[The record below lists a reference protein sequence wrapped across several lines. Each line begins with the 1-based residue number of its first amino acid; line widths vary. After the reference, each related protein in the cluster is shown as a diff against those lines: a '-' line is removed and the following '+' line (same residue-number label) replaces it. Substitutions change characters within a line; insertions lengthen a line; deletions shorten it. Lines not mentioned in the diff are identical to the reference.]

1 MKTFDQ
7 TIKLFLKRIDDL
19 QSYVE
24 NILSQFVEEEKDNKL
39 LIPFIL
45 ASHANRGDDDIRK
58 LSEEEIVDL
67 ENKFGRKIE
76 FKEDESSDKNN
87 HSIKKIIWK
96 NAIERQKSYAARKNL
111 LDSLSKSNTHGK
123 YRVMTLEMS
132 FVRLISEVE
141 KFFSELMHCYFE
153 QSPDYLTK
161 GEKSKSTKFSYS
173 DFNELRTQKNVVR
186 RMVEL
191 EFINNKGI
199 ENWFEY
205 LGKGPFKNLNLSA
218 IEKLKPELIESYQR
232 RNILTHD
239 AGIVNRIYLDK
250 FPNNHPE
257 PRPELDSKIKLTP
270 GYLKKAISNFEI
282 CFLIIASEIWKLSP
296 KENQTHRGNTLW
308 MRGYHH
314 LQNDEYKTMILI
326 GDYIAQDNK
335 INDRDKLY
343 TKINTYIAKKSLF
356 GLQGIKEDLSN
367 ENIGLQN
374 KLFRMALLTLSEQY
388 DDSVSLIEELLISA
402 SKSKIFEEHT
412 INTDEIN
419 KKIKSQKNDLSESKK
434 QVQKAMDN
442 ENLQIEKL
450 KKLKKELDEETE
462 LFDNRLDLKPSL
474 EIDSLKSWPLFK
486 FFREDQQDKYKNLI
500 EKYSKK

>member
-7 TIKLFLKRIDDL
+7 SIRVFLKRIDDL

-45 ASHANRGDDDIRK
+45 ASHANDDKRK
-58 LSEEEIVDL
+58 LTEEEIEDF

-76 FKEDESSDKNN
+76 FKEDESSDENN
-87 HSIKKIIWK
+87 HPNKKIIWK
-96 NAIERQKSYAARKNL
+96 NAKEKQKSYDARKNL
-111 LDSLSKSNTHGK
+111 LDTLSKNNTHGK

-173 DFNELRTQKNVVR
+173 DFNELRTQKNVLR

-205 LGKGPFKNLNLSA
+205 LGKGPFKNLNLSV

-239 AGIVNRIYLDK
+239 DGIVNRIYLDK

-257 PRPELDSKIKLTP
+257 PRPELNSKIKLTP
-270 GYLKKAISNFEI
+270 RYLKKAISNFEI
-282 CFLIIASEIWKLSP
+282 CFLVIASEIWKLLP
-296 KENQTHRGNTLW
+296 NENQIHRGNTLW
-308 MRGYHH
+308 MRGYYH
-314 LQNDEYKTMILI
+314 LNNDDYETMILI

-343 TKINTYIAKKSLF
+343 TKINTYIAKKSLL
-356 GLQGIKEDLSN
+356 GLQGIKEELSK
-367 ENIGLQN
+367 ENIGLQS

-388 DDSVSLIEELLISA
+388 DDSVSLVEELLISG
-402 SKSKIFEEHT
+402 SETKIFEEHAK
-412 INTDEIN
+412 NTVEIN

-434 QVQKAMDN
+434 QVIEAKDN
-442 ENLQIEKL
+442 EHQQIEKL
-450 KKLKKELDEETE
+450 KNLKKELDEEDK
-462 LFDNRLDLKPSL
+462 LFDSRLDLKPSL

-486 FFREDQQDKYKNLI
+486 FFREDQQDKYKNLM